1 MERAKESLPLCE
13 PCSLTNKNEHSKY
26 YCTYCEEYYCGRC
39 FASHSSQKSS
49 KAHDVLTIE
58 DVLPA
63 THHCEPCYENQ
74 HNVNPVNRCEDCEEY
89 LCESCTM
96 VHLSQK
102 QNKGHTIKPL
112 PRPVSCYPCSANDT
126 NKIAT
131 AFCLDCEDPEPLCD
145 DCADQHKLMK
155 KTKNHKMSKNK
166 FTLNL
171 KFSQKIERFETNIQN
186 ETETV
191 KAQKLITNV
200 QEKSTEPKC
209 EPCEKR
215 GKPTIAIYFCH
226 DCEERY
232 CEACMK
238 KHTISKNTKNHRL
251 GNIPHDANNVYT
263 CDLCKFNNI
272 VTAANYFCEN
282 CEDKLCGNCQ
292 KIHQSQNMSRDH
304 KIQVI
309 SKQIVRC
316 AICCELG
323 EQSQATCYCLD
334 CKYPEPL
341 CSICAE
347 EHTMMKRN
355 KNHLFSKEIFTFTE
369 RLKEKETTIHDLQGE
384 NENLKI
390 DIKFKQDEIDRLSK

>member
-1 MERAKESLPLCE
+1 MS
-13 PCSLTNKNEHSKY
+13 SHY
-26 YCTYCEEYYCGRC
+26 YIVI
-39 FASHSSQKSS
+39 SSI
-49 KAHDVLTIE
+49 VLLF
-58 DVLPA
+58 V
-63 THHCEPCYENQ
+63 
-74 HNVNPVNRCEDCEEY
+74 
-89 LCESCTM
+89 
-96 VHLSQK
+96 
-102 QNKGHTIKPL
+102 
-112 PRPVSCYPCSANDT
+112 
-126 NKIAT
+126 
-131 AFCLDCEDPEPLCD
+131 
-145 DCADQHKLMK
+145 
-155 KTKNHKMSKNK
+155 
-166 FTLNL
+166 
-171 KFSQKIERFETNIQN
+171 
-186 ETETV
+186 
-191 KAQKLITNV
+191 
-200 QEKSTEPKC
+200 EPKC

-238 KHTISKNTKNHRL
+238 KHTISKNTRNHRL

-282 CEDKLCGNCQ
+282 CEDMLCGNCQ

-369 RLKEKETTIHDLQGE
+369 R
-384 NENLKI
+384 
-390 DIKFKQDEIDRLSK
+390 